1 MVLLDFSFL
10 LYDPEVTNCLDSLL
24 NTGIFFLKHI
34 SATNIIIIIITCPY
48 RVTKG
53 TRLIS
58 SEFKLDIYN
67 PDLVKIKINKNQKK
81 IEENNSIAP
90 STVVTSAT
98 K

>member
-34 SATNIIIIIITCPY
+34 SATNIIIITYPY

-58 SEFKLDIYN
+58 SEFKLNIYI
-67 PDLVKIKINKNQKK
+67 PDLVNIKINRNQKK
-81 IEENNSIAP
+81 IEENNNMAR
-90 STVVTSAT
+90 STAVTSAT